1 MNMAF
6 DVKERKQVH
15 EGLHTFAADQ
25 ERNLGRREDLE
36 KVRREEERRFEL

>member
-15 EGLHTFAADQ
+15 EGLQHLLQ
-25 ERNLGRREDLE
+25 IKREKLGKKRGLREGT
-36 KVRREEERRFEL
+36 